1 MIALS
6 RGIRAMSIAWL
17 PLTSIVLPSTLQAQA
32 AGTAKWADSVSTLVA
47 RAMAGGSPALIDQ
60 AIALADR
67 VLAVTPRDGVM
78 LHYKGYALYRKGNLM
93 LGASAKESDL
103 EPVLEE
109 ADAVLEA
116 SGAVLKWP
124 ETHALRAAVLGQ
136 LIGIGGMLSG
146 MRLGPRAD
154 NLFDEAMQAGPANPR
169 VFMLRGIGSIY
180 KPKMFGGGSD
190 KAERDL
196 RQALELF
203 AKDHPV
209 APAPS
214 WGHAEAWA
222 WLGQVLAG
230 EKRIDEARKAY
241 QEALAI
247 DPGYGWV
254 SRVLLPALDTIKR

>member
-1 MIALS
+1 MRSL
-6 RGIRAMSIAWL
+6 SIASL
-17 PLTSIVLPSTLQAQA
+17 LLASAAISPALHAQA
-32 AGTAKWADSVSTLVA
+32 AGTATWADSVSSLVA
-47 RAMAGGSPALIDQ
+47 KAMAANSPAMLDE
-60 AIALADR
+60 AVALADR
-67 VLAVTPRDGVM
+67 VLAVTPKDGVM

-93 LGASAKESDL
+93 LGARARESEL
-103 EPVLEE
+103 KPVLEE

-116 SGAVLKWP
+116 SAAVLKWP
-124 ETHALRAAVLGQ
+124 ETSALQASVLGQ

-146 MRLGPRAD
+146 MRLGPKAD
-154 NLFDEAMQAGPANPR
+154 NLFDEAMRIDPANPR

-196 RQALELF
+196 RKALELF
-203 AKDHPV
+203 ATHHPV
-209 APAPS
+209 SPAPA

-230 EKRIDEARKAY
+230 EKKVDDARKAY

-247 DPGYGWV
+247 DPGYTWV
-254 SRVLLPALDTIKR
+254 ARVLLPALDNVKR